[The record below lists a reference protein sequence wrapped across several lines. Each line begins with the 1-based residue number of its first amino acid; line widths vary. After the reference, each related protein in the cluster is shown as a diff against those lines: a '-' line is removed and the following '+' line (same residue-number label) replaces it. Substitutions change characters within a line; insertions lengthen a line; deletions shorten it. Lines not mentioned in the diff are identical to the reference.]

1 MCSAA
6 VDNEIYI
13 SWRENK
19 ISIIYF
25 LISFIFFWKKYSI
38 LIFLNVRWLKLL
50 SSLQQHEQT
59 PSRDRISFKSLGIG
73 KSQATWIGKIQFFSK
88 ILLRSNY

>member
-38 LIFLNVRWLKLL
+38 LIFLNVR
-50 SSLQQHEQT
+50 
-59 PSRDRISFKSLGIG
+59 
-73 KSQATWIGKIQFFSK
+73 
-88 ILLRSNY
+88 